1 MHDYLEQVGFMCDDY
16 SDMSGPTPD
25 DIAQWADL
33 ESYVWALDSGRYD
46 IESEDA

>member
-1 MHDYLEQVGFMCDDY
+1 MTDYCVDDLT
-16 SDMSGPTPD
+16 DMSGPTPD

-46 IESEDA
+46 IESENA